1 MITILQKITTQK
13 ITTKWLLLLGVI
25 AILMGSFVYGLA
37 KPVNSTS
44 KDTTYVSIK
53 SGMTADTIG
62 NLLYEQGLIKNV
74 LAFRIVSKIHGLDS
88 KLKAGDYSFTKD
100 MSVMQIVDKLASG
113 ETAQKQITIPEGY
126 TVDQIA
132 LLIKEKQLGDPAKFK
147 KLARNFTPFSY
158 MAANSATVYPV
169 EGYIFP
175 DTYEIGSGAS
185 EEQILTMMVT
195 EFDKRFTQGMRER
208 AEQIGLS
215 NRDVI
220 ILASLVEKEARIDSD
235 RPIIAGVFLNRLKHS
250 MPLQSCA
257 TIQYI
262 LGYPKPELSIQDT
275 EIESAYNTYQHSG
288 LPPGPIA
295 NPGLASINA
304 VLYSTDTDYLYFVA
318 DKQGHHHFSK
328 TYEEHLTAIEQ
339 VQK

>member
-1 MITILQKITTQK
+1 MITIPQK
-13 ITTKWLLLLGVI
+13 ITTKWILFVAVI
-25 AILMGSFVYGLA
+25 AILLGSFVYGLA

-132 LLIKEKQLGDPAKFK
+132 LLIKEKQLGDPIKFK
-147 KLARNFTPFSY
+147 NLARNFTPYPY
-158 MAANSATVYPV
+158 MSANSATVYPV

-185 EEQILTMMVT
+185 EEEILTMMIT
-195 EFDKRFTQGMRER
+195 EFDKRFSQGMRER

-215 NRDVI
+215 NREVI

-275 EIESAYNTYQHSG
+275 EIESAYNTYLHSG

-318 DKQGHHHFSK
+318 DKQGYHHFSK

>member
-1 MITILQKITTQK
+1 MITIPQKIA
-13 ITTKWLLLLGVI
+13 TKWILLVGVL
-25 AILMGSFVYGLA
+25 AILLGSFVYGLS
-37 KPVNSTS
+37 KPVNSAS
-44 KDTTYVSIK
+44 KDITYVSIK

-100 MSVMQIVDKLASG
+100 MSVMQIVDKLARG

-132 LLIKEKQLGDPAKFK
+132 LLIKEKQLGDPDKFK
-147 KLARNFTPFSY
+147 KLAKNFIPYSY
-158 MAANSATVYPV
+158 MTANSSTVYPV

-185 EEQILTMMVT
+185 EEDILTMMVT
-195 EFDKRFTQGMRER
+195 EFDKRFSQEMRER

-215 NRDVI
+215 NREVI

-235 RPIIAGVFLNRLKHS
+235 RPIIAGVFLNRLKHN

-275 EIESAYNTYQHSG
+275 EIDSVYNTYQHSG

>member
-1 MITILQKITTQK
+1 MITIPQKIAA
-13 ITTKWLLLLGVI
+13 KWILLVGVI
-25 AILMGSFVYGLA
+25 AILFGSFVYGLA
-37 KPVNSTS
+37 KPVNSAS
-44 KDTTYVSIK
+44 KDITYVSIK

-62 NLLYEQGLIKNV
+62 NLLYEQSLIKNV

-100 MSVMQIVDKLASG
+100 MSVMQIVDKLARG

-132 LLIKEKQLGDPAKFK
+132 LLIKEKQLGDPDKFK
-147 KLARNFTPFSY
+147 KLARNFIPYAY
-158 MAANSATVYPV
+158 MTANSSTVYPV

-175 DTYEIGSGAS
+175 DTYEIASGAS
-185 EEQILTMMVT
+185 EEELLTMMVT
-195 EFDKRFTQGMRER
+195 EFDKRFSQEMRER

-215 NRDVI
+215 NREVI
-220 ILASLVEKEARIDSD
+220 VLASLVEKEARIDSD